1 MTKVYEEQCV
11 YCDTEFMVE
20 FEDDD
25 DNLSYCPACG
35 EELPTDSEE
44 DDYLLDEEELEEDY

>member
-11 YCDTEFMVE
+11 YCDTKFVVE

-35 EELPTDSEE
+35 EELPTEREE
-44 DDYLLDEEELEEDY
+44 DDDCFLYEED